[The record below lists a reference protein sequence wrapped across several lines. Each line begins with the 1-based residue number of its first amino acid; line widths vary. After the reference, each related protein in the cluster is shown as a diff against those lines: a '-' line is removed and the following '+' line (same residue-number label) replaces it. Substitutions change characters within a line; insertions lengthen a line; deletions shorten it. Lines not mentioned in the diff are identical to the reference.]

1 MIEEAVVA
9 VGEGL
14 VVGLPTDTVYGIGA
28 DPLSTE
34 AVGRLFEL
42 KGRPPHKP
50 VGLLLAGIEDAM
62 EVAVIGETAGALAAE
77 HWPGALTLV
86 VRPRVILAD
95 WVGDTQAETVGVRVP
110 DHPVALGLLSRA
122 GPLAVTS
129 ANRSGEP
136 DSTSAAEARAV
147 FGDEVAVYLEGTSP
161 GGVPSTVVDA
171 TGPELRVL
179 RPGPVLV

>member
-1 MIEEAVVA
+1 VIEEAVVA
-9 VGEGL
+9 VSEGRI
-14 VVGLPTDTVYGIGA
+14 VGLPTDTVYGIGA
-28 DPLSTE
+28 DPLATE
-34 AVGRLFEL
+34 AVERLFEL

-50 VGLLLAGIEDAM
+50 VGLLVAGIEDAL
-62 EVAVIGETAGALAAE
+62 EVGEIGERAGALAAE
-77 HWPGALTLV
+77 NWPGALTLV

-95 WVGDTQAETVGVRVP
+95 WVGDTQADTVGIRVP
-110 DHPVALGLLSRA
+110 NHPVALDLLSRT

-136 DSTSAAEARAV
+136 DTTRAAEARGV
-147 FGDEVAVYLEGTSP
+147 FGDGVAVYLEGISP

-179 RPGPVLV
+179 RPGPVPV